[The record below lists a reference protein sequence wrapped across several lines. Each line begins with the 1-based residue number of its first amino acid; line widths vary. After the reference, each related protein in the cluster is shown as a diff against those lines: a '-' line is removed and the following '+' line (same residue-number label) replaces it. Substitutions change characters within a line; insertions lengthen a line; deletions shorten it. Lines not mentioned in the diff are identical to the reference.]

1 MFVLILCSIFCG
13 ILAGMGVGGGSIFI
27 LITTMFNI
35 FEHKVAQAYN
45 LIMFIAVG
53 IAATIFNLK
62 NKKIDKKLLKKLVIP
77 TCIGSITGILI
88 VRAIDENILKNMF
101 YCFMI
106 KIGIY
111 EIITSLKNIINAKNN
126 SE

>member
-106 KIGIY
+106 IIGIY